1 MGVVLMV
8 LGGAL
13 AVLPAFAWYSAPR
26 AAGAVSASGF
36 TGAGQLLLMPVIGVL
51 AVVAGAAMVSAR
63 RDSRTA
69 GIWTGALATVS
80 GALALG
86 FAVWA
91 ATAPRVRLEAVLPG
105 GTEVVPAEV
114 DLQPA
119 AFVTVLLAATL
130 LVLGAMV
137 TWAGRRR

>member
-1 MGVVLMV
+1 MV

-26 AAGAVSASGF
+26 AGGPVRATGF
-36 TGAGQLLLMPVIGVL
+36 AGAGQLLLMPVIGVL
-51 AVVAGAAMVSAR
+51 AVIAGAAIVSAR
-63 RDSRTA
+63 RESRTA
-69 GIWTGALATVS
+69 GPWTGVLAAVA

-91 ATAPRVRLEAVLPG
+91 ASAPRVRLEAELPG
-105 GTEVVPAEV
+105 GTEVVPAAV
-114 DLQPA
+114 DVEPA
-119 AFVTVLLAATL
+119 AVVTVVVALALLG
-130 LVLGAMV
+130 LGAMV